1 MSEMF
6 LSAHLVTDV
15 VLFVLHLLAAS
26 LLLLDVG
33 GLHPHEVRHG
43 PQHVELVL
51 DVRLLVSPRTLA
63 LVLALQPGLVLGDAQ
78 LGELG
83 AGVGGHGLAR
93 GLQ

>member
-1 MSEMF
+1 M
-6 LSAHLVTDV
+6 TDV
-15 VLFVLHLLAAS
+15 VLFVLHLLSAG

-51 DVRLLVSPRTLA
+51 DVRLLVSLA
-63 LVLALQPGLVLGDAQ
+63 QVLALQPGLVLGDAQ

-83 AGVGGHGLAR
+83 GGVGGHGLAR
-93 GLQ
+93 GLQRGGHLLQQ